1 MSLVGA
7 GVVRYSADA
16 AASPGASG
24 GADTALPHFMLRS
37 ARFAADV
44 SAAPDRM
51 TDIIMNGCPMPA
63 LFSSHF
69 CVLWAVLCAEFAER
83 EDAVQLCKV

>member
-1 MSLVGA
+1 MSLVGG

-16 AASPGASG
+16 AASPGAPG

-37 ARFAADV
+37 ARFAADATV
-44 SAAPDRM
+44 ASNRM
-51 TDIIMNGCPMPA
+51 TDIIMSGCPMPA
-63 LFSSHF
+63 LFASHF
-69 CVLWAVLCAEFAER
+69 CVLWAVLCGEFAER